1 MRGSLVVLALAITP
15 FVTRVAKAQ
24 DTASTTSSTKQ
35 ICQKDPG
42 NPSPTGDENRTKK
55 CPTPP
60 PPQLGTTTITGIVF
74 FDVDHDGIYITDEVG
89 IASWQVVLTGPVNMT
104 TTSDGNTGT
113 YSFAGLPAGT
123 YLVCV
128 VPSMGWTQTAPS
140 NSATCPNGMGYSIT
154 TQPSATDTTIPNIN
168 FGYYSNTS
176 F

>member
-35 ICQKDPG
+35 LCLKDPG

-55 CPTPP
+55 CP

-74 FDVDHDGIYITDEVG
+74 FDVDHDGNYITDEVG

-104 TTSDGNTGT
+104 TSSDGNTGT

-154 TQPSATDTTIPNIN
+154 TQPSATDSTIPNIN